1 MTTREMIYIIRY
13 RARQL
18 QQERDSYD
26 NPDHEEV
33 NDEHWFELNYA
44 LSEVT
49 RLADDLEQML
59 KDEIPF

>member
-26 NPDHEEV
+26 D
-33 NDEHWFELNYA
+33 DMSSDWFEANRA
-44 LSEVT
+44 LDELT
-49 RLADDLEQML
+49 NLANDLEQML